1 MERQTLVD
9 GAAGQR
15 EETFRHK
22 TMDNSKIKVIA
33 KHMMM
38 HIFIKSNG

>member
-1 MERQTLVD
+1 MKRQNLVY
-9 GAAGQR
+9 GAAGQG

-22 TMDNSKIKVIA
+22 TMDNSKTKVIV

-38 HIFIKSNG
+38 YIFIKNND